1 MAPSVRFSAN
11 LTVVAKR
18 YANLTVERVRDLKK
32 WRDAA
37 DVVAA
42 DYYTLELMLALYDH
56 APAILDA
63 AEEWFELRSE
73 IEQLRRQLESLRES
87 APRR

>member
-1 MAPSVRFSAN
+1 M
-11 LTVVAKR
+11 AKR
-18 YANLTVERVRDLKK
+18 YANLSVERVRDLKK

-37 DVVAA
+37 DLVAA

-63 AEEWFELRSE
+63 AEEWFELRE
-73 IEQLRRQLESLRES
+73 QIEELRRQIEALRDS
-87 APRR
+87 APSEPRP